1 MIRIIDDQIKR
12 FIDFLNQN
20 YGTEAEC
27 IVSVFNCQDSVCV
40 SEDGKEEQS
49 LFIPEA
55 DLVMLTTEKPANGIF
70 DSAGNPAPKFYE
82 DNYTLIKLAHEYGH
96 FLQKYGK
103 LPNPEDLEENEKV
116 ADSFAQKAVKEFLR
130 WDAIKIDEQ
139 KSICQWQKEIH
150 QNAIDHGWWDNPRT
164 PGELLMLVVSEV
176 SEAFEEVRNNHAM
189 TETYYSEKG
198 KMEGVPSELADVVI
212 RVMDLAEYYG
222 IDLEKTIAEKHAFN
236 KTRPFKHGGK
246 KL

>member
-1 MIRIIDDQIKR
+1 M
-12 FIDFLNQN
+12 
-20 YGTEAEC
+20 
-27 IVSVFNCQDSVCV
+27 
-40 SEDGKEEQS
+40 
-49 LFIPEA
+49 
-55 DLVMLTTEKPANGIF
+55 
-70 DSAGNPAPKFYE
+70 
-82 DNYTLIKLAHEYGH
+82 
-96 FLQKYGK
+96 QKYGK

-130 WDAIKIDEQ
+130 WDAIKIDKQ

-150 QNAIDHGWWDNPRT
+150 QNAINHGWWDNPRT

-212 RVMDLAEYYG
+212 RIMDLAEYYG
-222 IDLEKTIAEKHAFN
+222 IDLEKVIAEKHTFN